1 MTIEKNDRQ
10 KLYRCGLLLLWAIL
24 LLWRI
29 PFLNLGID
37 YTDTGYS
44 LTNYKN
50 VFSGNGIRDIGLF
63 WTTLIGGVLYKLLP
77 AGQLLACRILHW
89 LLYVAVD
96 VVTYRM
102 FRKYLKPHVILLALL
117 ALNLGSRSGEAIF
130 GYYPLTK
137 LLLLPA
143 IALLLKGTV
152 EKRNGAL
159 FFSGLLCGLNTFVR
173 LPNALFCSMVLGVV
187 FYGVWTKREK
197 KEIWREF
204 FAFLLGVLAGLAATL
219 AVMVCF
225 MGFGGI
231 VGSFREYVMLAL
243 GKTDTKVEN
252 FLGIEETSGH
262 SMLAILRTVAI
273 QGVYALE
280 DVALFGLP
288 MLLGAFLIHFVWDKL
303 QLGRPALKYAAIA
316 VLEAAA
322 IFLFRERIAAN
333 ATVVAVLLM
342 FAVAF
347 VLLVAGK
354 KLDPEHRLIYLLTVL
369 LGLCC
374 VFGSDLGLRR
384 VGMLQ
389 GMILLVTIL
398 GVYDIKAE
406 IHAERHEKFCRY
418 AFLPALSLLL
428 LAVLVT
434 NVTVSIPK
442 TFMDGDVGTLHAE
455 VSEEIP
461 ALRGMKTSAVRA
473 EELDEYYEL
482 MQAYPEQEVAI
493 FGYFP
498 LGYIIGPQRDYF
510 ESVQPCVDYPAVSVE
525 SLLGVMQEKPDVYPI
540 LVMSHVNR
548 LQRGDDHDTS
558 EAKTAVF
565 EYMLTRTDYECV
577 LDDAYFTIF
586 VPGQG

>member
-24 LLWRI
+24 ILWRI

-63 WTTLIGGVLYKLLP
+63 WTTLIGGALYKLLP

-89 LLYVAVD
+89 LIYVAVD

-143 IALLLKGTV
+143 IALLVRGV
-152 EKRNGAL
+152 RENKRWPL
-159 FFSGLLCGLNTFVR
+159 FVSGLLCGFNTFVR
-173 LPNALFCSMVLGVV
+173 LPNALFCSMVLGVI
-187 FYGVWTKREK
+187 FYGVWSKRDK
-197 KEIWREF
+197 KEIWRGVLF
-204 FAFLLGVLAGLAATL
+204 YLLGVLAGVAASL
-219 AVMVCF
+219 GIMACV
-225 MGFGGI
+225 MGFDRI

-243 GKTDTKVEN
+243 GKTETQVEN

-262 SMLAILRTVAI
+262 SVLAILRTVAV

-280 DVALFGLP
+280 DAAMFGLP
-288 MLLGAFLIHFVWDKL
+288 MLLGAFLIHFAWDKL
-303 QLGRPALKYAAIA
+303 HLGRPAWKYAVIA

-322 IFLFRERIAAN
+322 IFLFREKIAAN
-333 ATVVAVLLM
+333 VTVVAVLLL

-354 KLDPEHRLIYLLTVL
+354 KLAPEHRLLYLLTVL

-384 VGMLQ
+384 VSMLQ

-398 GVYDIKAE
+398 GVYDIKDE
-406 IHAERHEKFCRY
+406 IRAVRHEKFCRY
-418 AFLPALSLLL
+418 ALTPALSLLL
-428 LAVLVT
+428 LAMLVT
-434 NVTVSIPK
+434 NVAVSIPK
-442 TFMDGDVGTLHAE
+442 TFMDGNVGTLHSE

-461 ALRGMKTSAVRA
+461 VLQGMKTSEIRA
-473 EELDEYYEL
+473 EELNEYYEL
-482 MQAYPEQEVAI
+482 MRQYPEQETAI

-498 LGYIIGPQRDYF
+498 LGYVIGPQRDYF

-525 SLLGVMQEKPDVYPI
+525 SLLGVMEEKPDVYPI

-558 EAKTAVF
+558 EAKAAVF

-577 LDDAYFTIF
+577 LDDDWFTIY
-586 VPGQG
+586 VPK